1 MSAFAFLPPVQ
12 EDLPHH
18 VSPARTITWTPVD
31 PANTRLRWT
40 RSDAAAKASLAHPT
54 EPSTKSTPFQPC
66 HLADEDTVA
75 DSAASAPP
83 TEVIVCSRD
92 AHRAASC
99 SECLAIVLYC
109 PPRAQQVELKL
120 AFACPDVAA
129 QVQKATTPMDTP
141 PSDLTATS
149 AYHDMTIVVF
159 TDKRATFSNPRSEE
173 PPAASTK
180 EMYARLLML
189 QTANATSVATAVLHG
204 LRTDA
209 TVAANVVDDETF
221 KHDVQDDARAT
232 RRSVLPSRLRIQRI
246 QPRVYDFQRE
256 SKSMATTA
264 GTKTRRATHSSTT
277 PASTHKR
284 SAQKNKNVASRL
296 FDYLKDAT
304 YLGHRAECKERR
316 SQASATITERRW
328 L

>member
-54 EPSTKSTPFQPC
+54 EPSTKSTPFQPR

-141 PSDLTATS
+141 RPISL
-149 AYHDMTIVVF
+149 
-159 TDKRATFSNPRSEE
+159 
-173 PPAASTK
+173 PP
-180 EMYARLLML
+180 
-189 QTANATSVATAVLHG
+189 TAVLHG

>member
-54 EPSTKSTPFQPC
+54 EPSTKSTPFQPR

-246 QPRVYDFQRE
+246 QPRVYDFQ
-256 SKSMATTA
+256 
-264 GTKTRRATHSSTT
+264 
-277 PASTHKR
+277 P
-284 SAQKNKNVASRL
+284 QKNKNVASRL